1 MLLPP
6 RFELV
11 LVVFLNKGA
20 MILTVALLTPGL
32 GQRTCCPSL
41 NDDVSQHMH
50 FKRQLPRFAH
60 LESSRVHFKT
70 IEN

>member
-11 LVVFLNKGA
+11 LVVFLNKAA
-20 MILTVALLTPGL
+20 MIGTVALLTPGL

-41 NDDVSQHMH
+41 NDEVSQHMH
-50 FKRQLPRFAH
+50 
-60 LESSRVHFKT
+60 SSDSCLGSPTWNLVAFISKL
-70 IEN
+70 